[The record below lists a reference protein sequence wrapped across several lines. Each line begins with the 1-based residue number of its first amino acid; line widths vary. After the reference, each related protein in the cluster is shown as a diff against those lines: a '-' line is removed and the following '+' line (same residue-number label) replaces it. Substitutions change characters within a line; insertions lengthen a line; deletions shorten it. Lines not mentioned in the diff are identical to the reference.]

1 MQRAIVSII
10 VGSNVIFE
18 INFFVVVLP
27 ISLLLYFN
35 AVVGLAKSTDFANI
49 YIFAMAEIIFS
60 KFIPYIGIMM
70 LAFCFDFNFNSIQLI
85 TIHTEMNPWIFILN

>member
-18 INFFVVVLP
+18 INFFVVV
-27 ISLLLYFN
+27 LLYFN

-85 TIHTEMNPWIFILN
+85 TIHTEMNPWIFILNWIH